1 MTLTLEQSDTLDRM
15 ADALRDF
22 LPGSGDRSWKG
33 NITFGSVAAT
43 VGVGDYWM
51 GGSKRKALVQMFSL
65 TLEHRPTL
73 FQKLILEIVRA
84 GLTYRR
90 GRNPVSKA
98 EILVLNELLRKLGF
112 KFPELW
118 DPSFLDGLAA
128 HHQPA
133 LETVPTT
140 VAPDLAEHRRR
151 LGELRE
157 RFYSLTRDVDRN
169 AAGTAFQTLFHDLL
183 DLFGLKPK
191 PAYRVT
197 GDEIDGHFLLDN
209 ETYLI
214 ETKWEAAPLSEA
226 PLLVFRGK
234 IEGRSNVS
242 RGVFVSV
249 NGFTDACLAA
259 IRSGK
264 QPNFFLLD
272 GYDVVLVIEGRIE
285 LPALLREKLR
295 LFAAKGAVFA
305 RVEPP

>member
-1 MTLTLEQSDTLDRM
+1 MALTLEQSDALTHV
-15 ADALRDF
+15 AGVLRDF

-33 NITFGSVAAT
+33 HVTFGSVAAT
-43 VGVGDYWM
+43 VGVGDYWS
-51 GGSKRKALVQMFSL
+51 GGSKQKALVQLLSL
-65 TLEHRPTL
+65 TLEQRPTL
-73 FQKLILEIVRA
+73 FQKLIVEIVRA

-90 GRNPVSKA
+90 ERNPVTKA
-98 EILVLNELLRKLGF
+98 EILDLNDLIRKLGF

-118 DPSFLDGLAA
+118 NPVFLDGLAA
-128 HHQPA
+128 RHQPA
-133 LETVPTT
+133 PETVPIT

-157 RFYSLTRDVDRN
+157 HFYALSRGADRN

-183 DLFGLKPK
+183 QLFGLKPK

-197 GDEIDGHFLLDN
+197 GEEIDGHFLLDN

-214 ETKWEAAPLSEA
+214 ETKWEAGPLSEA

-242 RGVFVSV
+242 RGVFVAV

-259 IRSGK
+259 IRIGK

-272 GYDVVLVIEGRIE
+272 GYDVVQVIEGRIE
-285 LPALLREKLR
+285 LPTLLREKLR

-305 RVEPP
+305 RVEAT